1 METTDGSPKSD
12 AMTSESESKVV
23 MAPTDEAIMQVDR
36 PSEPQS
42 EGSKT
47 KKPFPPIVEDYLKR
61 ITAISVGVIFLSV
74 VMMMVTGG
82 RLASQVDTLQ
92 AATLSLTKRVVNMN
106 SALEQVSLLDSKLE
120 LLDLGHASLIDSNSE
135 TGQTYSVA
143 LEVFGSKLSRLES
156 SIQELDVNAQ
166 NAVTKIDGVVES
178 LSNQEQIVNNLMA
191 RLTSLET
198 RVSSLKRL
206 ERDIQ
211 ILVEI
216 EQGNLKELFRQQLE
230 LEEREL
236 QQGPIQGQASQ
247 ETKELVLDG
256 VVTFS
261 TNKQD

>member
-1 METTDGSPKSD
+1 M
-12 AMTSESESKVV
+12 
-23 MAPTDEAIMQVDR
+23 
-36 PSEPQS
+36 
-42 EGSKT
+42 
-47 KKPFPPIVEDYLKR
+47 
-61 ITAISVGVIFLSV
+61 
-74 VMMMVTGG
+74 
-82 RLASQVDTLQ
+82 
-92 AATLSLTKRVVNMN
+92 
-106 SALEQVSLLDSKLE
+106 
-120 LLDLGHASLIDSNSE
+120 
-135 TGQTYSVA
+135 
-143 LEVFGSKLSRLES
+143 ES
-156 SIQELDVNAQ
+156 SIQGLDVNAQ

>member
-1 METTDGSPKSD
+1 METTDGNPKSD

-42 EGSKT
+42 EASKT

-82 RLASQVDTLQ
+82 RLASQVDSLQ

-135 TGQTYSVA
+135 TEQTYSVA
-143 LEVFGSKLSRLES
+143 LEVFGSKLSKLES

-166 NAVTKIDGVVES
+166 NAVTKIDGVVELFS
-178 LSNQEQIVNNLMA
+178 VQEQSINNLMA

-236 QQGPIQGQASQ
+236 QQGPIQDQASQ
-247 ETKELVLDG
+247 ETKDLVLDG

>member
-1 METTDGSPKSD
+1 METTDGNPKSD
-12 AMTSESESKVV
+12 AMTSESENEVV

-36 PSEPQS
+36 PSEPQA

-82 RLASQVDTLQ
+82 RLASQVDSLQ

-106 SALEQVSLLDSKLE
+106 SALEQVSVLDSKLE
-120 LLDLGHASLIDSNSE
+120 LLDLGHASLIDSNRE
-135 TGQTYSVA
+135 AEKTYSEA
-143 LEVFGSKLSRLES
+143 LEGFGSKLSKLET

-166 NAVTKIDGVVES
+166 NAAAKIGGIAES
-178 LSNQEQIVNNLMA
+178 LSIQEQSLNNLA
-191 RLTSLET
+191 AGLTSLET

-211 ILVEI
+211 MLVEI
-216 EQGNLKELFRQQLE
+216 EQGNLKELFQQQLE
-230 LEEREL
+230 LAEREL
-236 QQGPIQGQASQ
+236 QQGKNHDGASHA
-247 ETKELVLDG
+247 TKDPVLDG

-261 TNKQD
+261 TNERD

>member
-1 METTDGSPKSD
+1 M
-12 AMTSESESKVV
+12 
-23 MAPTDEAIMQVDR
+23 
-36 PSEPQS
+36 
-42 EGSKT
+42 
-47 KKPFPPIVEDYLKR
+47 
-61 ITAISVGVIFLSV
+61 
-74 VMMMVTGG
+74 
-82 RLASQVDTLQ
+82 
-92 AATLSLTKRVVNMN
+92 
-106 SALEQVSLLDSKLE
+106 
-120 LLDLGHASLIDSNSE
+120 
-135 TGQTYSVA
+135 
-143 LEVFGSKLSRLES
+143 ES

-166 NAVTKIDGVVES
+166 NAVTKIDGVVELFS
-178 LSNQEQIVNNLMA
+178 VQEQSVNNLMA

-236 QQGPIQGQASQ
+236 QQGPIQDQASQ
-247 ETKELVLDG
+247 GTKDLVLDG

>member
-1 METTDGSPKSD
+1 M
-12 AMTSESESKVV
+12 
-23 MAPTDEAIMQVDR
+23 
-36 PSEPQS
+36 
-42 EGSKT
+42 
-47 KKPFPPIVEDYLKR
+47 
-61 ITAISVGVIFLSV
+61 
-74 VMMMVTGG
+74 
-82 RLASQVDTLQ
+82 
-92 AATLSLTKRVVNMN
+92 
-106 SALEQVSLLDSKLE
+106 
-120 LLDLGHASLIDSNSE
+120 
-135 TGQTYSVA
+135 
-143 LEVFGSKLSRLES
+143 ES

-166 NAVTKIDGVVES
+166 NAVTKIDGVVELFS
-178 LSNQEQIVNNLMA
+178 VQEQSVNNLMA

-236 QQGPIQGQASQ
+236 QQGPIQDQASQ
-247 ETKELVLDG
+247 EAKDLVLDG

>member
-1 METTDGSPKSD
+1 METTDGNPNSD

-82 RLASQVDTLQ
+82 RLASQVDSLQ

-143 LEVFGSKLSRLES
+143 LELFGSELSRLES

-166 NAVTKIDGVVES
+166 NAVSKLDGVVES

-198 RVSSLKRL
+198 RVSALKRL

-247 ETKELVLDG
+247 ETKDLVLDG

-261 TNKQD
+261 ANKQD

>member
-1 METTDGSPKSD
+1 METTDGNPNSD

-82 RLASQVDTLQ
+82 RLASQVDSLQ

-143 LEVFGSKLSRLES
+143 LELFGSKLSRLES

-166 NAVTKIDGVVES
+166 NAVSKLDGVVQS

-198 RVSSLKRL
+198 RVSALKRL

-247 ETKELVLDG
+247 ETKDLVLDG

-261 TNKQD
+261 ANKQD

>member
-1 METTDGSPKSD
+1 METTDGNPNSD

-82 RLASQVDTLQ
+82 RLASQVDSLQ

-143 LEVFGSKLSRLES
+143 LELFGSKLSRLES

-166 NAVTKIDGVVES
+166 NAVSKLDGVVQS

-198 RVSSLKRL
+198 RVNALKRL

-247 ETKELVLDG
+247 ETKDLVLDG

-261 TNKQD
+261 ANKQD

>member
-143 LEVFGSKLSRLES
+143 LELVGSKLSRLES

-247 ETKELVLDG
+247 ETKDLVLDG

>member
-1 METTDGSPKSD
+1 MDTTDENLKSD
-12 AMTSESESKVV
+12 AMTSESESDVV
-23 MAPTDEAIMQVDR
+23 VAPAGEAISHVNW
-36 PSEPQS
+36 PSEPQPGGS
-42 EGSKT
+42 EAMASL
-47 KKPFPPIVEDYLKR
+47 PPIVEAYLKR

-82 RLASQVDTLQ
+82 RLASQVDGLQ

-106 SALEQVSLLDSKLE
+106 SALEQVSVLDSKLE

-135 TGQTYSVA
+135 AGQTYRKA
-143 LEVFGSKLSRLES
+143 LEGFGSELSKLQT
-156 SIQELDVNAQ
+156 SILELDAHAQ
-166 NAVTKIDGVVES
+166 KVVTKIDGVTES
-178 LSNQEQIVNNLMA
+178 LTVQEQSVNNVMA
-191 RLTSLET
+191 RLTSLES

-236 QQGPIQGQASQ
+236 LQGTLQDGTNEEAKDPLL
-247 ETKELVLDG
+247 EG

-261 TNKQD
+261 TSRD

>member
-1 METTDGSPKSD
+1 METTDGNPKSD
-12 AMTSESESKVV
+12 AMTSESESEAV
-23 MAPTDEAIMQVDR
+23 MVPTDEAIMQVDQL
-36 PSEPQS
+36 SEPQS

-82 RLASQVDTLQ
+82 RLASQVDSLQ

-106 SALEQVSLLDSKLE
+106 SALEQVSVLDSKLE

-135 TGQTYSVA
+135 AGQTYSVA
-143 LEVFGSKLSRLES
+143 LEVLGSKLSKLET
-156 SIQELDVNAQ
+156 SIQELEVNAQ
-166 NAVTKIDGVVES
+166 NAIAKIGGVAES
-178 LSNQEQIVNNLMA
+178 LSIQEQSVNNLTA

-198 RVSSLKRL
+198 RVSSFKRL

-211 ILVEI
+211 TLVEI

-230 LEEREL
+230 LESVSCSR
-236 QQGPIQGQASQ
+236 GQSMTEQ
-247 ETKELVLDG
+247 VKRPKIW
-256 VVTFS
+256 S
-261 TNKQD
+261 

>member
-1 METTDGSPKSD
+1 METTDGNPKSD
-12 AMTSESESKVV
+12 AMTSESENKVV

-143 LEVFGSKLSRLES
+143 LELFGSKLSRLES

>member
-1 METTDGSPKSD
+1 METTDGNPKSD

-143 LEVFGSKLSRLES
+143 LELFGSKLSRLES